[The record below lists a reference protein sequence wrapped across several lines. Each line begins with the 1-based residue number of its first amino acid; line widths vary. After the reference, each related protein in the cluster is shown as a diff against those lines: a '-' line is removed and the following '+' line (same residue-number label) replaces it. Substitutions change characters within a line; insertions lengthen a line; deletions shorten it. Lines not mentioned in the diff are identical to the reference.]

1 MRFVRRVIQSMV
13 LEAGRDF
20 PAVVVTGPRRT
31 GKTTLLRRL
40 FPRAGYVLLEDP
52 DVQARARSDPRALLD
67 EIRLP
72 ALFDE
77 IQNVPE
83 LFDYI
88 RTRIDRNP
96 REMGQW
102 LFTGSQEAPLM
113 RGVTESMAGRAAIL
127 QLLPFS
133 LAETDRVSLLHGG
146 YPEPLARP
154 ASRGLWFSSYIQ
166 TYLERDVRAV
176 SNVRDLAT
184 FRRFLSLVASRHGQ
198 ILNKT
203 DLAAPL
209 GVSVPTIGDWLRVLE
224 ITGQIILAP
233 PYFENFG
240 KRLIKSPKVYL
251 GDSGLACHLLGIATQ
266 AELDRSPFLGALFE
280 GYVAAE
286 ILKSQ
291 VNQGRRKELYHFR
304 DQQGLEVD
312 FLFPSGYGGLWMV
325 ECKASRTVHPSMAGP
340 MASLR
345 RSMGDRTPVRS
356 SVVHRTST
364 TAPRTRALAAGVEAL
379 DVRAF
384 VEDLNGGSARPPK
397 AGARRPRKPK

>member
-1 MRFVRRVIQSMV
+1 MRFIPRAIQPAV
-13 LEAGRDF
+13 LEASRGF
-20 PAVVVTGPRRT
+20 PAVVITGPRRA
-31 GKTTLLRRL
+31 GKTTLSRGLFRR
-40 FPRAGYVLLEDP
+40 ATYVLLEDP
-52 DVQARARSDPRALLD
+52 DIQARARSDPRALLD
-67 EIRLP
+67 ELRLP

-83 LFDYI
+83 LFGYI
-88 RTRIDRNP
+88 RTRIDRDP
-96 REMGQW
+96 RKMGQW

-113 RGVTESMAGRAAIL
+113 RGVAESMAGRAAIM

-133 LAETDRVSLLHGG
+133 LAETRRVSVLHGG
-146 YPEPLARP
+146 YPEVLARP
-154 ASRGLWFSSYIQ
+154 AGRRLWFSSYIQ

-176 SNVRDLAT
+176 TNVRDLAT
-184 FRRFLSLVASRHGQ
+184 FRRFLALLASRHGQ

-209 GVSVPTIGDWLRVLE
+209 GISVPTIADWLHVLE
-224 ITGQIILAP
+224 ITGQVILVP

-251 GDSGLACHLLGIATQ
+251 GDSGLTCYLLGIATQ

-312 FLFPSGYGGLWMV
+312 FLFPSGQGGLWMV
-325 ECKASRTVHPSMAGP
+325 ECKASKTVHPAMAGP
-340 MASLR
+340 LASLR
-345 RSMGDRTPVRS
+345 RSMGDGALVRS
-356 SVVHRTST
+356 SVVHRESP
-364 TAPRTRALAAGVEAL
+364 TAPLTRALAPAVEAL

-384 VEDLNGGSARPPK
+384 VNDLNRGSGRSPK
-397 AGARRPRKPK
+397 AAWRR

>member
-1 MRFVRRVIQSMV
+1 MRFISRAIQPAV
-13 LEAGRDF
+13 LEAGSSF
-20 PAVVVTGPRRT
+20 PAVVVTGPRRA
-31 GKTTLLRRL
+31 GKTTLLRWI
-40 FPRAGYVLLEDP
+40 FPRATYVLLEDP
-52 DVQARARSDPRALLD
+52 DIQARARSDPRALLD
-67 EIRLP
+67 ELRLP

-88 RTRIDRNP
+88 RTLIDRDP
-96 REMGQW
+96 RKMGRW

-113 RGVTESMAGRAAIL
+113 RGVTESMAGRAAIM

-133 LAETDRVSLLHGG
+133 LTETPRVSLLHGG
-146 YPEPLARP
+146 YPEVLARP
-154 ASRGLWFSSYIQ
+154 AGRRLWFSSYIQ

-176 SNVRDLAT
+176 TNVRDLAT
-184 FRRFLSLVASRHGQ
+184 FRRFLALLASRHGQ

-209 GVSVPTIGDWLRVLE
+209 GVSVPTVGDWLHILE
-224 ITGQIILAP
+224 ITGQVILVP
-233 PYFENFG
+233 PYFEDFG
-240 KRLIKSPKVYL
+240 KRLLKSPKVYL
-251 GDSGLACHLLGIATQ
+251 GDSGLACYLLGIATQ

-291 VNQGRRKELYHFR
+291 INQGRRKELYHFR

-312 FLFPSGYGGLWMV
+312 FLFPSGHGGLWMV
-325 ECKASRTVHPSMAGP
+325 ECKASKTVYPSMAGP
-340 MASLR
+340 LASLR
-345 RSMGDRTPVRS
+345 RSMGDRAQVRS
-356 SVVHRTST
+356 SVVHREST
-364 TAPRTRALAAGVEAL
+364 TAPPTRALAPAVEAL

-384 VEDLNGGSARPPK
+384 VDDLNRGS
-397 AGARRPRKPK
+397 PRKAKRPLRP

>member
-1 MRFVRRVIQSMV
+1 MRFVRRVIQSIV
-13 LEAGRDF
+13 LEAGRGF

-52 DVQARARSDPRALLD
+52 DVQARARSDPRALL
-67 EIRLP
+67 EELRLP

-83 LFDYI
+83 LFPYI
-88 RTRIDRNP
+88 RTRIDRN
-96 REMGQW
+96 
-102 LFTGSQEAPLM
+102 
-113 RGVTESMAGRAAIL
+113 ESMAGRAAIL

-133 LAETDRVSLLHGG
+133 LAETDRVSLLNGG
-146 YPEPLARP
+146 YPEALARP

-166 TYLERDVRAV
+166 TYLERDVRAIT
-176 SNVRDLAT
+176 NVRDLAT

-209 GVSVPTIGDWLRVLE
+209 GVSVPTNGDWLHVLE

-240 KRLIKSPKVYL
+240 KRLIKTPKVYL
-251 GDSGLACHLLGIATQ
+251 GDSGLACYLLGIATQ

-312 FLFPSGYGGLWMV
+312 FLFPNGRGGLWMV
-325 ECKASRTVHPSMAGP
+325 ECKASRTVQPSMAGSL
-340 MASLR
+340 ASLR

-364 TAPRTRALAAGVEAL
+364 TAPRTRALAPGVEAL

-384 VEDLNGGSARPPK
+384 VEDLNGKAARTPK
-397 AGARRPRKPK
+397 AGARRSRKPK